1 MLNFELEERIGK
13 YGIIREIGR
22 GATSRVYLS
31 RDTFNNRDV
40 AVKVFFYEEHIAE
53 REARLLR
60 KGFMAEQSLAGRLIH
75 PHIVEIYDAVNEPA
89 YSYIVMEHVPGTT
102 LEAFCEVDNLLP
114 LGKVV
119 EIIFK
124 CIRALDYAFQMGVI
138 HRDIKPGNILYSQS
152 GDIKVSDF
160 GASFQESMVDET
172 TQISGVGSPA
182 YMSPEQIRLED
193 VTHHTDI
200 YSLGV
205 MMYKLLTGRLPFNAS
220 NQLSL
225 TYEILNVAPP
235 PPSSARPDLPKLL
248 DQICL
253 KSMQKNPAH
262 RYQSW
267 FEFGK
272 DLSRAFSA
280 LRLQGEKLSDS
291 EKFNELRS
299 LGFFAD
305 FDDVMLW
312 EALRIGA
319 WRTIPKN
326 TTIIREGEQGES
338 FFLLVHGEVD
348 VSLKEKSISTLGPGA
363 IFGELLYFN
372 DVPIQRT
379 TTIKANTEITVLETK
394 SASLRQASANCQNSF
409 QKAFMRMLI
418 DRLGLV
424 NSKLAHAKDAKN

>member
-1 MLNFELEERIGK
+1 MLKFELEERIGK

-31 RDTFNNRDV
+31 RDPFAERDV
-40 AVKVFFYEEHIAE
+40 AIKVFFHEDHVGE
-53 REARLLR
+53 RDARLLR

-75 PHIVEIYDAVNEPA
+75 PHIVEIYDAVNEPE

-102 LEAFCEVDNLLP
+102 LETFCEVDNLLP

-138 HRDIKPGNILYSQS
+138 HRDIKPGNILYSQT

-160 GASFQESMVDET
+160 GASFQEALVDQT

-193 VTHHTDI
+193 VTHQTDI

-253 KSMQKNPAH
+253 KAMQKDPAR

-272 DLSRAFSA
+272 DLSRAFGA

-291 EKFNELRS
+291 EKFAELRA
-299 LGFFAD
+299 LTFFAD
-305 FDDVMLW
+305 FDDVNLW

-319 WRTIPKN
+319 WRTIPKS
-326 TTIIREGEQGES
+326 TVIIREGEHGDS
-338 FFLLVHGEVD
+338 FFLLVQGEVD
-348 VSLKEKSISTLGPGA
+348 VAIGNKSISTLGAGA

-372 DVPIQRT
+372 DRHAQRS
-379 TTIKANTEITVLETK
+379 TTIKANTEITVLEIK
-394 SASLRQASANCQNSF
+394 SAALRGASAACQSGF

-418 DRLGLV
+418 DRLSQA
-424 NSKLAHAKDAKN
+424 NSKLAAH